1 MIVIMGMKVFVII
14 IIMTYTLTADY
25 TEIATITSMRVMVA
39 VALLFTVTV
48 YWALF
53 RSIFCLLVSST
64 SSRRKSKWKGFTI
77 MEEG

>member
-25 TEIATITSMRVMVA
+25 TEIATINSMRVMVA

-48 YWALF
+48 
-53 RSIFCLLVSST
+53 S
-64 SSRRKSKWKGFTI
+64 
-77 MEEG
+77 